1 MNMRRH
7 LALASA
13 TAVLGGGLAIAPAA
27 SAGAVTARA
36 DAPAKEYSCSKIW
49 YSGTALTV
57 RGHTGKRVIE
67 VQCLLK
73 LSQQTGKFWKNHG
86 YKVDGIFGPNTERAV
101 KYHQSKA
108 HILVDGKVGKQ
119 TWKTLRT
126 YKY

>member
-27 SAGAVTARA
+27 SAGAVTAR
-36 DAPAKEYSCSKIW
+36 
-49 YSGTALTV
+49 
-57 RGHTGKRVIE
+57 
-67 VQCLLK
+67 
-73 LSQQTGKFWKNHG
+73 QTGKFWKNHG

-126 YKY
+126 YKC